1 MSKKSKT
8 LKNNT
13 KPKTLK
19 KMPTSTIRVV
29 HPNAAGIDLGSE
41 IHFVSVSP
49 EKTEALIH
57 DFRCFPPNLLKMV
70 EFLKSC
76 QVDTVAL
83 EATGVY
89 WIPVYEILESHKIKV
104 FLVNAR
110 HLKNVPGK

>member
-1 MSKKSKT
+1 M
-8 LKNNT
+8 NNA

-19 KMPTSTIRVV
+19 KIPSSSIRVI

-41 IHFVSVSP
+41 SHFVSVSP
-49 EKTEALIH
+49 EKAEASIRE
-57 DFRCFPPNLLKMV
+57 FRCFTPDLLKMV

-89 WIPVYEILESHKIKV
+89 WIPVYEMLESHGIEV

-110 HLKNVPGK
+110 HLKNVPGKKK